1 MHSQWNVVASVT
13 HVCTRAWCGYRIPP
27 WAEHRQSRKA
37 CVRRLVAALTC
48 IHASINILLRTG
60 AFTLFTL
67 SSGSRLDWR
76 IHFNRNMASC
86 NHFSNHKTFTSQD
99 HV

>member
-1 MHSQWNVVASVT
+1 M
-13 HVCTRAWCGYRIPP
+13 R
-27 WAEHRQSRKA
+27 
-37 CVRRLVAALTC
+37 
-48 IHASINILLRTG
+48 ILLRTG
-60 AFTLFTL
+60 ASTLLTL

-76 IHFNRNMASC
+76 IHFNKNVASR